1 MEYSFKKGLL
11 KGLKSVLIVAV
22 AVVGVTQFGDVDLWV
37 LLEENVKPYLSG
49 VTIVGGLTMLLN
61 YIKVKSK

>member
-11 KGLKSVLIVAV
+11 KGLQSALVVAIT
-22 AVVGVTQFGDVDLWV
+22 VVGVTAFADVDVWS
-37 LLEENVKPYLSG
+37 LLEQYLKPYLSG

-61 YIKVKSK
+61 YIKVKNN